1 MRHTF
6 RRGIGN
12 PTNVD
17 NDDDDMVPDGG
28 VVRVLMYLTDNAVF
42 DARLHQAGFRYM
54 GDDATVRDAQ
64 KAARASRDQWVRRLQ
79 DAWRTP
85 ARDAAEPDASERLLR
100 RHLGNE
106 RPDEKP
112 DDDAQAR
119 RDRQWAEY
127 CDRVSNAWRSPG
139 GTAAPEAHWRL
150 WRAEP
155 SHSAGAIER
164 QREQWTAER

>member
-1 MRHTF
+1 MKMKTRRHD
-6 RRGIGN
+6 
-12 PTNVD
+12 V
-17 NDDDDMVPDGG
+17 DDDDADEMVRDGER
-28 VVRVLMYLTDNAVF
+28 VRCPMYLMDSMQRRIAF
-42 DARLHQAGFRYM
+42 DAASHQPGYRSV
-54 GDDATVRDAQ
+54 DSATVRDARRM
-64 KAARASRDQWVRRLQ
+64 ARDAREEMIRRLT

-85 ARDAAEPDASERLLR
+85 VRDAAEPDASERLLR

-139 GTAAPEAHWRL
+139 GTAAPEAHGRL